1 MKKNFEVTRI
11 LPYKPTLLFEQ
22 IADFERYEQYLP
34 FCNASRSL
42 NTDNKDFSQIGEL
55 EFEIAGVNYKIKSG
69 NIIEDER
76 ILITQ
81 IKGPFKE
88 MRASWDV
95 EQIDDGSED
104 DEIVGDDFE
113 SMYKGEISKSGTPIL
128 PSKRARKTPEKMQV
142 SQEDLAELSE
152 TAKPDVDV
160 SAGEETMNEQGE
172 VSLDEVSEQ
181 ENQEAEAIT
190 EDSEASNS

>member
-11 LPYKPTLLFEQ
+11 LPYKHTLLFEQ

-81 IKGPFKE
+81 IKGPFDE
-88 MRASWDV
+88 MKASWDV
-95 EQIDDGSED
+95 EQVDDGKTVISFKAKTEVSFFLGALLGD
-104 DEIVGDDFE
+104 STIEKFVNIVGKE
-113 SMYKGEISKSGTPIL
+113 RVIAGTDCGFGTFAGFGNVDPDIAYL
-128 PSKRARKTPEKMQV
+128 KLQSLVEGAGQV
-142 SQEDLAELSE
+142 
-152 TAKPDVDV
+152 K
-160 SAGEETMNEQGE
+160 
-172 VSLDEVSEQ
+172 
-181 ENQEAEAIT
+181 
-190 EDSEASNS
+190 

>member
-11 LPYKPTLLFEQ
+11 LPYKHSLVFEQ

-34 FCNASRSL
+34 FCNGSRSL

-55 EFEIAGVNYKIKSG
+55 EFDIAGVNYKIQSG
-69 NIIEDER
+69 NVIEDDR

-95 EQIDDGSED
+95 EQLDDGS
-104 DEIVGDDFE
+104 
-113 SMYKGEISKSGTPIL
+113 SKISFKVYAKVSYFLGIL
-128 PSKRARKTPEKMQV
+128 LSDSTVEKFV
-142 SQEDLAELSE
+142 NIFLDSFTNDLA
-152 TAKPDVDV
+152 ARNKK
-160 SAGEETMNEQGE
+160 
-172 VSLDEVSEQ
+172 
-181 ENQEAEAIT
+181 EN
-190 EDSEASNS
+190 